1 MAERLNNV
9 LYVALARRSDGVTV
23 ASFGKN
29 AQQGDVNKLISSPA
43 FKEKATPNNRIR
55 LVNKT
60 SAFHML
66 SNDDGLVAV
75 VVTTGEYPQRN
86 VFGGLIADV
95 FERFG
100 RKNYDWRNSE
110 PNVLTRKFKGDLKSI
125 CTEYDDPAA
134 KNKIAKLNGQV
145 NEVKGVMQNNLTKAL
160 ENLEAT
166 EDLDEKAEDLM
177 EASKD
182 FNNKAKKLAWREW
195 LMLQKMRCMIFAVFV
210 IVIIIIVIAICADG
224 KTCAGPSEP
233 AASSEGTV
241 TAAGAVS
248 TPSGSRRLLY

>member
-1 MAERLNNV
+1 MIFLIFVQNLEKRN
-9 LYVALARRSDGVTV
+9 RD
-23 ASFGKN
+23 
-29 AQQGDVNKLISSPA
+29 DISSFP
-43 FKEKATPNNRIR
+43 
-55 LVNKT
+55 
-60 SAFHML
+60 
-66 SNDDGLVAV
+66 
-75 VVTTGEYPQRN
+75 
-86 VFGGLIADV
+86 DV
-95 FERFG
+95 
-100 RKNYDWRNSE
+100 
-110 PNVLTRKFKGDLKSI
+110 
-125 CTEYDDPAA
+125 A

-166 EDLDEKAEDLM
+166 EDLAEKAEDLM